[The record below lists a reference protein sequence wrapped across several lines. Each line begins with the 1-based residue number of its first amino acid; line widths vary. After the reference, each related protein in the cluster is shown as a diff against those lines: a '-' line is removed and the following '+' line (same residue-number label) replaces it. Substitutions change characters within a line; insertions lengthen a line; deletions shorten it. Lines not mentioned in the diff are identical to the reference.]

1 MEEKDNDMVAIKKET
16 FSNNDINIYI
26 DDDSLRTSQEIVG
39 KEFSYHVA
47 EAEKSLVRAVSNINQ
62 CQVSLSV
69 IGQEISYTEKILS
82 IISNLKIVK
91 QTLGKFFN
99 FSLFLIIF
107 IQLLQLAFT
116 LNQTYLFKKFP
127 LNVLLQIQFM
137 KIL

>member
-1 MEEKDNDMVAIKKET
+1 MNGFLNIQNLYFFLNLIFRIKMEEKDNDMVAIKKET

-99 FSLFLIIF
+99 FFF
-107 IQLLQLAFT
+107 ISY
-116 LNQTYLFKKFP
+116 YLYTVITISF
-127 LNVLLQIQFM
+127 
-137 KIL
+137 

>member
-107 IQLLQLAFT
+107 IQLLQ
-116 LNQTYLFKKFP
+116 
-127 LNVLLQIQFM
+127 
-137 KIL
+137 